1 MKDSTMLRYSLA
13 TSVLVIALLTLQP
26 TPSFALS
33 IQDLQVVKISPADGS
48 AVVKTSENGLRL
60 IRVGSSLDQNNRVV
74 EIADGRIV
82 IQSKTPKGLETIIIR
97 IEDGRQKIERIG
109 KIGDLRPPPLAV
121 QE

>member
-1 MKDSTMLRYSLA
+1 MLRYSLA

-26 TPSFALS
+26 TPSLALS
-33 IQDLQVVKISPADGS
+33 IQHLQVVKISPADGS
-48 AVVKTSENGLRL
+48 AVVKTSEGGLRL